1 MEYVLGI
8 DGGGTKTVCVISDA
22 QGRLLSRGTGGS
34 SNFLTVGEEEA
45 KNSMQVAIQTGLQR
59 CSVEIPRFKVACLG
73 MAGAGRPSGVKAI
86 RRIMKRLDV
95 ADKVVVD
102 TDAAIALAG
111 ATACSPGAVVISGT
125 GSIAFG
131 ISGYGK
137 RRRVGGWGSFIGDEG
152 SGYDIGRR
160 GLTAALRAHDGRGE
174 VTVLLQK
181 FLGHFG
187 VSSVDELVD
196 RVYLG
201 GPRIDEIAS
210 LSRLVVEA
218 ARDGDVVSQK
228 IMRDAAEE
236 LSTAAVTLIRRLKM
250 EDEEFEISLIG
261 GIFRVDDLIASSVRH
276 NIKSFAP
283 KCQIISP
290 RFEPAVGA
298 VLLALKEINVRI
310 DKTLLENVEGTVHDI
325 RKESK
330 ATIEDATML
339 Y

>member
-1 MEYVLGI
+1 MLEYVLGI

-22 QGRLLSRGTGGS
+22 QGRLLGRGTGGP

-45 KNSMQVAIQTGLQR
+45 EDSIQTAIQAGLGR
-59 CSVEIPRFKVACLG
+59 CDVEIPRFRVACLG

-86 RRIMKRLDV
+86 KRIMKGLDV
-95 ADKVVVD
+95 ADRVVVD

-111 ATACSPGAVVISGT
+111 ATACSPGVAVISGT
-125 GSIAFG
+125 GSIASG
-131 ISGYGK
+131 IDRSGE
-137 RRRVGGWGSFIGDEG
+137 RWRVGGWGSFFGDEG

-174 VTVLLQK
+174 ATALLQK

-196 RVYLG
+196 RVYLD
-201 GPRIDEIAS
+201 GPRIGEVAS

-218 ARDGDVVSQK
+218 ARDGDAVSRK

-236 LSTAAVTLIRRLKM
+236 LSTAAITLIRQLKM
-250 EDEEFEISLIG
+250 EDEEFEISLVG
-261 GIFRVDDLIASSVRH
+261 GIFRVDDLIASPVRH
-276 NIKSFAP
+276 KIKSFAP
-283 KCQIISP
+283 KCQIVSP

-310 DKTLLENVEGTVHDI
+310 DKRLLENVRKTAHNI
-325 RKESK
+325 RKES
-330 ATIEDATML
+330 
-339 Y
+339 

>member
-8 DGGGTKTVCVISDA
+8 DGGGTRTVCVISDA

-45 KNSMQVAIQTGLQR
+45 ERSIRTAIQTGLER
-59 CSVEIPRFKVACLG
+59 CGVEIPRFKVAYLG

-86 RRIMKRLDV
+86 RRIMKALDV
-95 ADKVVVD
+95 ADKIVVD

-131 ISGYGK
+131 INKSRK
-137 RRRVGGWGSFIGDEG
+137 TMRVGGWGSLLGDEG

-174 VTVLLQK
+174 ATVLLQK
-181 FLGHFG
+181 FLGHLG
-187 VSSVDELVD
+187 VRSVDELVD
-196 RVYLG
+196 RIYLS
-201 GPRIDEIAS
+201 GPKIDEIAS
-210 LSRLVVEA
+210 FSRLIVEA
-218 ARDGDVVSQK
+218 ARDGDAVSRK

-236 LSTAAVTLIRRLKM
+236 LSTAAVTLIGQLNM
-250 EDEEFEISLIG
+250 EDYEFEVSLIG
-261 GIFRVDDLIASSVRH
+261 GMFRVDDLIASPVRH

-298 VLLALKEINVRI
+298 VLLALKEIKVRI
-310 DKTLLENVEGTVHDI
+310 DKTLLETVKRTAHSI
-325 RKESK
+325 CMES
-330 ATIEDATML
+330 
-339 Y
+339 